1 MKHCKPQWFRMLL
14 LVTGSALFMLP
25 AAWMVATALKPV
37 EQTMSLPPRWL
48 PYAFEYEVD
57 GVVREVGVAPGVDA
71 AHEQFAA
78 AFQWKVNLGGEEVP
92 VKRIDRGGMAGED
105 TVEVGVSMRTEA
117 VMDGRPQAVR
127 VRAKHAE
134 GSFVEV
140 VVQGRD
146 AVPVVRRFAIA
157 DLVDRFNTTKEA
169 VRHPYS
175 RMVRRDVPADAV
187 RRHVIDWGQRE
198 TLPFVFTQQR
208 RVGAEPLRR
217 RVRPRLENFPDAL
230 NAMGHFSTYLTNT
243 VTLCVLTVVG
253 AVVSSAVV
261 AYGFSM
267 IQWPGRDRVFGVVLA
282 TMMIPFPVTMVP
294 LYGLF
299 RELGWIGTLK
309 PLWVPSFFA
318 AAFNIFLLRQFFRR
332 IPRELAEAARIDGCS
347 EGRLLM
353 QIIVPL
359 ARPALAVVALF
370 QFLAT
375 WNDFLGPLIYLTD
388 QQDFTIALGLQFFQ
402 RQHGGTQWHH
412 LMAAATL
419 LVVPVVFVFFA
430 AQRTFIQGVSMT
442 GLKG

>member
-1 MKHCKPQWFRMLL
+1 
-14 LVTGSALFMLP
+14 
-25 AAWMVATALKPV
+25 
-37 EQTMSLPPRWL
+37 
-48 PYAFEYEVD
+48 
-57 GVVREVGVAPGVDA
+57 
-71 AHEQFAA
+71 
-78 AFQWKVNLGGEEVP
+78 
-92 VKRIDRGGMAGED
+92 
-105 TVEVGVSMRTEA
+105 
-117 VMDGRPQAVR
+117 MDGRPQAVR
-127 VRAKHAE
+127 VLAKHAE

-146 AVPVVRRFAIA
+146 AVPMVRRFAIA

-169 VRHPYS
+169 VQHPYS

-208 RVGAEPLRR
+208 RVGAEPVRR
-217 RVRPRLENFPDAL
+217 RVRLRLENFPDAL

-332 IPRELAEAARIDGCS
+332 IPRELAEAARID
-347 EGRLLM
+347 
-353 QIIVPL
+353 
-359 ARPALAVVALF
+359 
-370 QFLAT
+370 
-375 WNDFLGPLIYLTD
+375 
-388 QQDFTIALGLQFFQ
+388 
-402 RQHGGTQWHH
+402 
-412 LMAAATL
+412 
-419 LVVPVVFVFFA
+419 
-430 AQRTFIQGVSMT
+430 
-442 GLKG
+442 

>member
-1 MKHCKPQWFRMLL
+1 
-14 LVTGSALFMLP
+14 
-25 AAWMVATALKPV
+25 
-37 EQTMSLPPRWL
+37 MSPS
-48 PYAFEYEVD
+48 
-57 GVVREVGVAPGVDA
+57 G
-71 AHEQFAA
+71 H
-78 AFQWKVNLGGEEVP
+78 
-92 VKRIDRGGMAGED
+92 
-105 TVEVGVSMRTEA
+105 
-117 VMDGRPQAVR
+117 
-127 VRAKHAE
+127 
-134 GSFVEV
+134 
-140 VVQGRD
+140 
-146 AVPVVRRFAIA
+146 
-157 DLVDRFNTTKEA
+157 
-169 VRHPYS
+169 
-175 RMVRRDVPADAV
+175 
-187 RRHVIDWGQRE
+187 
-198 TLPFVFTQQR
+198 
-208 RVGAEPLRR
+208 
-217 RVRPRLENFPDAL
+217 VRPLPVHVA
-230 NAMGHFSTYLTNT
+230 G
-243 VTLCVLTVVG
+243 LCG
-253 AVVSSAVV
+253 
-261 AYGFSM
+261 
-267 IQWPGRDRVFGVVLA
+267 
-282 TMMIPFPVTMVP
+282 
-294 LYGLF
+294 GLF